1 MLLTIQKKSEK
12 ERNSRVNLDNI
23 CWGILPDRI
32 LLPLFPI
39 PFYSEISDD
48 KAEELIALI
57 AAYARDQLFK
67 YLGVAEHN
75 SHQCRDLLSRKKIHP
90 SLIDA
95 LIAEFIDKKYIDDAR
110 FVNILIESLLE
121 RGKSKNYIK
130 GKLRELNMP
139 AELWENALNEA
150 YNPETTLD
158 NLKEM
163 ILKLR
168 LSYRDLPPAKQK
180 EKIINSLYRKG
191 FDLDD
196 IFTAW
201 NET

>member
-12 ERNSRVNLDNI
+12 DRNSRIDLDHN

-39 PFYSEISDD
+39 PFHDDISED
-48 KAEELIALI
+48 KAEELIELI

-67 YLGVAEHN
+67 YLGAAEHS
-75 SHQCRDLLSRKKIHP
+75 SHQCADLLKRKKIHP

-95 LIAEFIDKKYIDDAR
+95 LIAEFVDRKYIDDAR
-110 FVNILIESLLE
+110 FVNILIESLVD
-121 RGKSKNYIK
+121 RGKSKNYTK
-130 GKLRELNMP
+130 GKLRELKMP
-139 AELWENALNEA
+139 EELWESALKEA
-150 YNPETTLD
+150 YNPASTLE

-196 IFTAW
+196 IFSAW
-201 NET
+201 NAK